1 MIDGIWLKIL
11 LWAWAVLLGAFV
23 AMTGREY
30 FVAPILRIVD
40 KCKEMRW
47 PAVLFNAAFC
57 SVLISAAI
65 RAGATK
71 TNGVMN
77 LPPQSMM
84 MHHPA
89 FVEFQ
94 SPGFAQP
101 QMLASGAPLEQTISD
116 EEIALGYS
124 CVLETNDV
132 AYSYAMPSNAQIVG
146 NWHMRGTFGEWM
158 PVSLGWGFPLGT
170 NSYSVVSV
178 FSDGKIRPRPR
189 DVEHQI
195 SAVGVPMLFTQ
206 GLSKFWT
213 YDCDDGSALLSWDNA
228 FLNGDTN
235 APVNAQ
241 IRLCR
246 NGDFTTRS
254 NELLRVY
261 SRVNPDD
268 WDGDGIINAAD
279 LNPMS
284 FDGDFFGPM
293 NILPEGA
300 NSNAYCTVSVVAT
313 GPDALIT
320 FLGDGPSDYADPVF
334 VAKSGETNEV
344 VILIGKTYTISS
356 EWPFDVV
363 GASDPETEIWQMRS
377 AEHQTHVRRP
387 VTISSSEGNPFTM
400 SVLPTNLGGTFV
412 WNQPD
417 CGCTLTGSGDTFSWN
432 CPITCTCCG
441 TYADGW
447 YSYEGYLLSAV
458 GCLCGCWS
466 DGTGPE
472 WTDAPGPLQPSV
484 SATFSKNAVIFEDAY
499 ENLPGQW
506 VGRRSTRTRL
516 NIVANGGPDGAV
528 LSIEST
534 NLVKL
539 VSISGPNLP
548 LSPVNVPAETQVS
561 YSIVYEGLE
570 ASDDADDIVVRAL
583 IQDNDAE
590 NAFTNECSMTSV
602 RLELQAV
609 YEAPENPCTNRHVY
623 GVGEKVRF
631 VHYPELLSVTFN
643 ATKGDLSDIFN
654 YYDQFDGNIDEFDKH
669 RIYVCPIA
677 AGYTPDPTIY
687 HADSSYTPDITL
699 VEPTAV
705 ITPEATWDGCH
716 DLGDSGQSTLVTTN
730 YIGPMT
736 VSFQGIMVAEIPC
749 CDTNAPTGYFA
760 STNFTGFMTHSADA
774 GAGLAHRIQRR
785 NRWTVDCAGGGL
797 YRNWSAG
804 ELTWN
809 IPIGWGRLPADGY
822 DFKPLQEA
830 EYEKCAN
837 SNTRALVI
845 GRRSDLYT
853 QKFQID
859 DNGTARID
867 KFGHWLSRSR
877 HCRIMLDGKTVQW
890 THPLW

>member
-1 MIDGIWLKIL
+1 MIEGIWLKIL
-11 LWAWAVLLGAFV
+11 LWAWAILLGAFV

-47 PAVLFNAAFC
+47 PAVLFNVAFC
-57 SVLISAAI
+57 SMLISAAI
-65 RAGATK
+65 EAGATK

-77 LPPQSMM
+77 LPPQTMAM
-84 MHHPA
+84 QHPA
-89 FVEFQ
+89 FE
-94 SPGFAQP
+94 
-101 QMLASGAPLEQTISD
+101 QMQAPVGDRPRMLMSGGLLERTISD

-170 NSYSVVSV
+170 NSYSAVSV

-417 CGCTLTGSGDTFSWN
+417 CGCTLTGSGDTFGWN
-432 CPITCTCCG
+432 CSTSCTCCG

-447 YSYEGYLLSAV
+447 YSYEGYLLPAV

-466 DGTGPE
+466 DGTPE
-472 WTDAPGPLQPSV
+472 WSHSPTPLAASV
-484 SATFSKNAVIFEDAY
+484 SASFSKSAVIFEDDY
-499 ENLPGQW
+499 ENEPGQW
-506 VGRRSTRTRL
+506 ASGSPTRTRL
-516 NIVANGGPDGAV
+516 NIIACGGPNGGV
-528 LSIEST
+528 LSVTST
-534 NLVKL
+534 NITKL
-539 VSISGPNLP
+539 TRVSGPDLP
-548 LSPVNVPAETQVS
+548 LAPVAVPSGSQVM
-561 YSIVYEGLE
+561 YSIVYEGRE
-570 ASDDADDIVVRAL
+570 ASGVADDINVTAVLADEDTGDA
-583 IQDNDAE
+583 QTNDCAV
-590 NAFTNECSMTSV
+590 TSV

-609 YEAPENPCTNRHVY
+609 WEAPENPCTNRHVY
-623 GVGEKVRF
+623 GVGERVKLRTFPENIETSFALTRIDNDELSIYDNMISNDIYACPVFSATPNLKVLCREAE
-631 VHYPELLSVTFN
+631 Y
-643 ATKGDLSDIFN
+643 
-654 YYDQFDGNIDEFDKH
+654 
-669 RIYVCPIA
+669 R
-677 AGYTPDPTIY
+677 PTMAI
-687 HADSSYTPDITL
+687 
-699 VEPTAV
+699 VEPEEIVSPDAF
-705 ITPEATWDGCH
+705 WDSDYAPCLP
-716 DLGDSGQSTLVTTN
+716 LGSVGGTLLAITN
-730 YIGPMT
+730 YVGPMN
-736 VSFQGIMVAEIPC
+736 VSFHGIMVSEIPC
-749 CDTNAPTGYFA
+749 VHTNMPSGFFATANYTGQW
-760 STNFTGFMTHSADA
+760 THKYIFDYGWAMA
-774 GAGLAHRIQRR
+774 TRISS
-785 NRWTVDCAGGGL
+785 NNYWTVDRAGHPGT
-797 YRNWSAG
+797 YDNWSAG
-804 ELTWN
+804 RLVWD
-809 IPIGWGRLPADGY
+809 IPIGWVRMRFDGDNRHGVDVVEHVGY
-822 DFKPLQEA
+822 T
-830 EYEKCAN
+830 N
-837 SNTRALVI
+837 TTTRALLI
-845 GRRSDLYT
+845 GGSQDVY
-853 QKFQID
+853 QQIFSISAD
-859 DNGTARID
+859 GSASIE
-867 KFGHWLSRSR
+867 KHGHTMSRGR
-877 HCRIMLDGKTVQW
+877 FCRIKVDERTVQW
-890 THPLW
+890 THGL

>member
-1 MIDGIWLKIL
+1 
-11 LWAWAVLLGAFV
+11 
-23 AMTGREY
+23 
-30 FVAPILRIVD
+30 
-40 KCKEMRW
+40 
-47 PAVLFNAAFC
+47 
-57 SVLISAAI
+57 
-65 RAGATK
+65 
-71 TNGVMN
+71 
-77 LPPQSMM
+77 
-84 MHHPA
+84 
-89 FVEFQ
+89 
-94 SPGFAQP
+94 
-101 QMLASGAPLEQTISD
+101 
-116 EEIALGYS
+116 
-124 CVLETNDV
+124 
-132 AYSYAMPSNAQIVG
+132 
-146 NWHMRGTFGEWM
+146 
-158 PVSLGWGFPLGT
+158 
-170 NSYSVVSV
+170 
-178 FSDGKIRPRPR
+178 
-189 DVEHQI
+189 
-195 SAVGVPMLFTQ
+195 
-206 GLSKFWT
+206 
-213 YDCDDGSALLSWDNA
+213 
-228 FLNGDTN
+228 
-235 APVNAQ
+235 
-241 IRLCR
+241 
-246 NGDFTTRS
+246 
-254 NELLRVY
+254 
-261 SRVNPDD
+261 
-268 WDGDGIINAAD
+268 
-279 LNPMS
+279 
-284 FDGDFFGPM
+284 M

-631 VHYPELLSVTFN
+631 RHYPDTLCVALS
-643 ATKGDLSDIFN
+643 ADKGDCGDVFT
-654 YYDQFDGNIDEFDKH
+654 YYDQFDASINEEDKH

-677 AGYTPDPTIY
+677 ACYVPNPTIAY
-687 HADSSYTPDITL
+687 AEATYSPVISL
-699 VEPTAV
+699 VEPNEV
-705 ITPEATWDGCH
+705 ITPVATWMGCH
-716 DLGDSGQSTLVTTN
+716 ALGEAGQSTLVTTN

-736 VSFQGIMVAEIPC
+736 ASFQGIMVAEIPC
-749 CDTNAPTGYFA
+749 NETNAPSGYFA
-760 STNFTGFMTHSADA
+760 TTNFTGFLTHCDDA
-774 GAGLAHRIQRR
+774 GAGYARR
-785 NRWTVDCAGGGL
+785 VQGGNRWTIDEAGGGL
-797 YRNWSAG
+797 YRSWEPG
-804 ELTWN
+804 HLQWN
-809 IPIGWGRLPADGY
+809 MPIGWIRLTSDIDWKKDYTLGEYASNNVSSSCFLLIGGR
-822 DFKPLQEA
+822 
-830 EYEKCAN
+830 
-837 SNTRALVI
+837 SN
-845 GRRSDLYT
+845 LYT
-853 QKFQID
+853 QTFRIEED
-859 DNGTARID
+859 GTARID
-867 KFGHWLSRSR
+867 KYGHWLSRSR
-877 HCRIMLDGKTVQW
+877 YCHIILDGDTKQW
-890 THPLW
+890 THPIW